1 MQECVPGQ
9 GIIRKA
15 KSAHIIGRKTG
26 SGQRS
31 RANLAYNFP
40 REDAALHAIFYAL

>member
-9 GIIRKA
+9 GTIRKA